1 MHLNKANGDGGT
13 TYNYKLSDFKAD
25 MQDIRI
31 DGESVLGKSNPSMA
45 VEEITS
51 SSSGNNL
58 WGNWFNT
65 KTKKFRVT
73 LSNFEESQW
82 QDIKKY
88 MEWSGNVVFYMGN
101 DLSSAVV
108 IKEEEEKTYN
118 ISDALFADFIKPEI
132 SVASS
137 HFNGEG
143 NDSLTLK
150 IQATDKYYT
159 PGQALDANK
168 IMLLVDNVV
177 KDEDDGVTISYGTPE
192 VLIGTRNGSDSQYG
206 ILQDLTITGL
216 SQFLGRGV
224 KLRLSEDTVHDLSG
238 NKNDPKDISLFNTL
252 RVAKSSSGVYES
264 SATSGFLGNSS
275 IQRQNIQS
283 VTFLNSTA
291 TAPSTGTWDVSAT
304 EDNSIIAWYSNSKV
318 YIASDYPI
326 YANVDSSYLFSYIG
340 YASGATSGNT
350 IENLDLLST
359 TFTTNMQYMFR
370 GLGYATMTSFALG
383 DNFETSRVTNM
394 EGMFQ
399 DAGNRLTS
407 FTIGQRFETSNVSN
421 MKNMFNNF
429 GSTSLTTLSLGNRFT
444 TQNVTNMDTMFYNC
458 GKTAM
463 TKLDLGP
470 AFTKIADAHTNIFEN
485 TGKSGANIYAG
496 SAIYSNKKAFR
507 LNANS
512 TTTTGYTVGTV
523 VPKYKPTWSK
533 TDVTFDESEKSLT
546 IKVAGQV
553 DSSTYGDAIK
563 TVTNNLTNGTADAN
577 STKPFNVKVAG
588 QEANDIT
595 KKVTMSKTGPSSTVS
610 ANIILTD
617 FEQSVLQSGKSYL
630 EWSGKTALQIAEGTL
645 VDAYGNPNL
654 TQSDESG
661 TMTAI
666 EIKDADSDTTSKN
679 TNGKMF
685 ADFVR
690 PATMYDYS
698 KTTIN
703 KTSKTVTIEFSITDK
718 YFAKE
723 NLGIEIGAAN
733 RMIVSMDGTDLA
745 QTHVNMG
752 LAKTP
757 ITENGTT
764 IGYKYVLTLTEL
776 EQDAIAVGKNYLDY
790 SGPVIITIPKGS
802 MTDNSGNT
810 NPTKTISVGPGN
822 NILKPDEN
830 ETTNID
836 LVNPTW
842 TADSNNISFD
852 FTTGTATVIVK
863 ATDKYFKS
871 STLTKDNITVYLGN
885 TAVTSGITKTV
896 SAATA
901 LKETRMVNGVATE
914 IQYGNQYTVTVTGI
928 TLNSDQGKLRIAAG
942 TATDTSGNT
951 SEVKDI
957 VLYNR
962 LKSASTETSA
972 TSSFLGNDQTKIPI
986 QRQNIEN
993 VTFES
998 YISSDIY
1005 NHTTNKITDDTRAW
1019 DVSAAGDQSIIA
1031 WYEETR
1037 TGVYIVHIG
1046 SEGGILANR
1055 TSDNLFKY
1063 IGYSN
1068 KCQETQV
1075 ITNIKLLDVST
1086 VISMN
1091 NMFAYTGYNAMTSL
1105 DLGPN
1110 FDTSKVTNMAGM
1122 FTSTGENA
1130 MTTLNLQNKFNT
1142 AIVTDMSN
1150 MFERTGY
1157 MAMTSLNLGTGFNT
1171 SKVTNMANMFQNTGY
1186 TAMTSLNLGTGFNT
1200 TNVTNMANMFQN
1212 TGYAEMTSLNL
1223 GSAFNTAKV
1232 TNMSYMFNGTAS
1244 SKMTKLS
1251 LGGNFYTATVTN
1263 MTSMFQN
1270 CGIGSMTELDLGPAF
1285 TNIAATN
1292 TNMFT
1297 ECGQQENIKI
1307 YVGTAIYSNENAV
1320 RLNLNSST
1328 TVSFERGKII
1338 AKYQPE
1344 WQKSTTT
1351 PDTANT
1357 AITVVLRGIVNTTN
1371 YAGYNKNITNKFAN
1385 GTTTQITVAIDGEST
1400 PNSRIIKTIS
1410 GASSTEA
1417 ESVQCNVR
1425 LTGFNEGYISSKGY
1439 KEWSGNVALNIPQGT
1454 LTDAYGNPNLAQEIK
1469 EDAVEKNTAGD
1480 LFLDSIKPEIIY
1492 EYSETTINHDSQTVT
1507 VGFRVTDKYFAN
1519 TLLTVEQ
1526 LASQITVKVDSEAVN
1541 VEKEVREIKTLNEPV
1556 NGQNRTVGKKY
1567 ELVISKLDQGDGIR
1581 YSGPMQIVFPT
1592 GIVKDASNNTNT
1604 GKTISIGVDDPVN
1617 DAEHKS
1623 EVIVDVV
1630 KPVWSVE
1637 NLKITQVNGKAQ
1649 ATMDLIGTDKYLN
1662 KTNSK
1667 SLTPNEIKVFVD
1679 GVDITS
1685 IATGLSKSLAGP
1697 TDIDNGIK
1705 YTLTITNLEE
1715 SYDAFIAAR
1724 NANKRVYR
1732 EYSGDVTLEVPE
1744 GKLVDNSGNKSSKLS
1759 VKVGIVDTLKPEIV
1773 KVSSTVNPT
1782 AKTET
1787 IIFDVTDKYFG
1798 TILDEQTLLS
1808 KLHVFVDEEAADSIT
1823 KQITNVE
1830 TLTDTVDGISKT
1842 VGKRYTLVLSNFEKE
1857 GLQSGYE
1864 FKGISGTVKVTV
1876 DAEIA
1881 TDSNGNTSNSA
1892 TLAGDFTDF
1901 IEPSVVYRFSK
1912 PASGANSVTIT
1923 FDVTDKYYKS
1933 GDLTLADLALKM
1945 QNGKNL
1951 SNYIDMKTIS
1961 GAQIQFGTPSNV
1973 TCTTAMNKTV
1983 NGTVQKGL
1991 TNQIIGRRYT
2001 ITISNLEQ
2009 AQIKDGDQY
2018 LEYSGNV
2025 QIGVAKGKVKDQENN
2040 TNLAQTIT
2048 FGINLP
2054 EGTGIKET
2062 LDIVKPIWSVES
2074 QTVDLDKQ
2082 EATIII
2088 KGTDK
2093 YFSKSTLTNDTLQ
2106 LIMNGSKVT
2115 TNDTASGRTLE
2126 ITGQKEIYEDWI
2138 ENGVTSQHLVGV
2150 EYTIMATGFDV
2161 DEGQVKIRIPEAT
2174 LTDNSENSSN
2184 ALEFMLYSCLKA
2196 TNTETSATSGFL
2208 GNTSIQRQNIESVTF
2223 ESGLSKMI
2231 SSTKWDVSA
2240 GNDGSIMAWYKTA
2253 ASGALEVYIGGTT
2266 AIFANPNSSYLF
2278 ANIGTA
2284 TKCTATEVVKN
2295 LDLVTT
2301 KRVTNMSYMFL
2312 NTGTTAMTTLNL
2324 GSNFNTEKVTNMTS
2338 MFNGCGINKMSTLN
2352 LGGKFYTSEVTLM
2365 NNMFNSCGRY
2375 ALTALN
2381 LGEYFDTSKVTDM
2394 AGMFNCT
2401 GSSQMTS
2408 FNIGKKFD
2416 TTNVTNMSWM
2426 FNMLGNAKLTSLD
2439 LGDLFY
2445 TTNVTNMDSM
2455 FYNCGSSAM
2464 TTIDLGPAF
2473 TKIAGTN
2480 TNFATNFGKSGAT
2493 LNVPEAIYQ
2502 DSKNFRLGIE
2512 STTTLAYSRGTITP
2526 KYRTEWVVTAKTIDK
2541 TNKTVK
2547 ITLRGR
2553 TNSQLTITEYPG
2565 GANGLLN
2572 KDKVTVL
2579 VDGTNVKAVQ
2589 DSMEISSA
2597 NYITNSSTNKVEVE
2611 QVITLKDFVEDAR
2624 QTGKSY
2630 KEWSG
2635 NISLKIAKD
2644 SGLKDDYGSEN
2655 IAQDI
2660 NNIILVDV
2668 VKPEF
2673 TYKYSSTDINYTN
2686 KTLTVE
2692 FDVVDKYFSSTTL
2705 SATNAV
2711 NNITVKMIDTN
2722 AVPANITKTLK
2733 KKTISADQT
2742 SGSITYKANG
2752 DIYENSRKIG
2762 ERYTLVISGLEQAS
2776 KSADGKYK
2784 DYSGPMS
2791 VAFPAG
2797 VITDTSGNTSDQITI
2812 TVGIDEPDK
2821 SGMQEIVDVVTPI
2834 WEAKSTTIDKW
2845 NKRAIIKLQ
2854 GTDKYYASNS
2864 LDTSKITVYVDGK
2877 EITNIEKTLSE
2888 STPLTETRNGQE
2900 MQYGVEYT
2908 LTLSGFSE
2916 PDSEFMTARKNGSR
2930 EYREYSGK
2938 TEVKIVAGTLSDAH
2952 NTNKEQTIS
2961 LGDVDCLKPDII
2973 YEASNTTID
2982 QGNKILTVVFEVT
2995 DKYYNASAS
3004 SLKLSDLTVTVDE
3017 KTMTSAELTASG
3029 NSLTATALSSGKG
3042 TKYTLVIKNLQQNPN
3057 DGVDYS
3063 GIVSIAIPS
3072 GKFADTTGNT
3082 NDAKTITI
3090 GVDTPTND
3098 ENHNTGTIVD
3108 VVSPV
3113 WKAENFRASSDN
3125 TQILVDLVGTD
3136 KYLDTS
3142 KTSVDPS
3149 KIKVLIN
3156 NQDIEATSGI
3166 AVNKSIEYKGTRSD
3180 ILTGAK
3186 DVIYTLTLSNFK
3198 ESDETFL
3205 AARAAGTRL
3214 YREYSG
3220 FTQIEMPAGQLKDT
3234 SNNTNVK
3241 TTLDLGNIDRLPPEV
3256 VKVSSTVDKTNK
3268 KETIVFDIVDK
3279 YLKTSALGTT
3289 TTEANNNLSKLHVFV
3304 DDEAADN
3311 ITKKITKVEKLTDTI
3326 GTTTN
3331 QLIGYRYTL
3340 ELTNFEKSKNSKG
3353 VKDWSGTV
3361 RVDVDAAVAIDTNG
3375 NTSDETSIECDFVD
3389 LIKPYLEYTHQSS
3402 DISTT
3407 NKTYTMKFR
3416 ITDKYYKSGK
3426 LTLNDLTV
3434 KIKNGQLKNGSEIV
3448 YNLSDLAKAGTV
3460 TLSLSD
3466 TEVYANDIN
3475 ITDETTGEVG
3485 LYTSQ
3490 LIGYEYTL
3498 KISNLEK
3505 LQIADGMTTA
3515 DYSGIISVGIAA
3527 NKVLDRT
3534 YNGSNNGNTA
3544 STITSGVNIPNG
3556 SGNGIVVDVVDPL
3569 IKGVGTVAD
3578 PTKGTATLTF
3588 RATDSYFA
3596 SSSISAANIQIYVN
3610 GEQKAVGVASGDGI
3624 TKTLSQTSKEELRLQ
3639 NGTTSNKQYGIEYTL
3654 NITGYPS
3661 NINQLRVVIPAGLV
3675 ADESGNHNKEKAF
3688 NLFNTLA
3695 TAEANASATTA
3706 FMGNTY
3712 GIQRGKIAQIVFESY
3727 IGGTSSTRWDVSA
3740 QKDQSI
3746 MAWYNANEKPTS
3758 DTYIIHIGSETLI
3771 GANVNSS
3778 NWFSYIGYDANCKAT
3793 SEESDPIIKNLK
3805 IISVANVTNMSNM
3818 FAYLGYSN
3826 MTTFSLS
3833 SNFYTTSATN
3843 MSGMF
3848 KYAGFTKMTTLN
3860 LGANFNTSK
3869 VTNMSSM
3876 FNHTGY
3882 TAMTGLNL
3890 GSAFHT
3896 NKVTNMAA
3904 MFGETGYTAM
3914 TSLNLGTNFVTNA
3927 VTDMSWMFSAC
3938 GHEKMTTLTLGS
3950 NFNTSSVT
3958 TMQGMFNYTGTKLLT
3973 SLDLG
3978 DLFYTTNVENMTNM
3992 FSNCGT
3998 GVMTSLDLGPAFT
4011 KIASTNTN
4019 FATNLGKSGFVAYAP
4034 EAIYQDSTHFRL
4046 GGAGST
4052 AIACTSGR
4060 TINPKYRTEWVV
4072 ETTAFNTTNK
4082 TLAITLRGRTNSQVT
4097 ASEYKSDVS
4106 GEITDKTKV
4115 EFYMNIG
4122 GTLTKMSNVSISL
4135 GTASQTTQNASKGTK
4150 EVLQTI
4156 TIGNLEE
4163 TARQSGKLYKE
4174 YSGNIIVKVLQDSGL
4189 KDSYG
4194 NGSQNIDQSVSTS
4207 DVDKNTTGKLF
4218 ADFIKPEFN
4227 YLSSE
4232 TTINHNT
4239 KTVTILF
4246 SVRDKYFSTSGLTAD
4261 TTASK
4266 ISVTVADEEINSKI
4280 TKKLEVVEEE
4290 KDTVNGKDQKV
4301 GEKYRLTI
4309 TGLDHKD
4316 GTHYSGIMQ
4325 LGFAKDLV
4333 VDLSG
4338 NKNDAQTITIGVDT
4352 PNGSGSGS
4360 IVDVVDPVWNTQN
4373 FTIDK
4378 TNKKITVDLIGT
4390 DKYYLSDSLTTDKIK
4405 VFVDGK
4411 EASSITKQLSDSSS
4425 VTNGVKYTLTLSGW
4439 EETSEQTENIYKE
4452 WSGITK
4458 IQIAAGT
4465 LKDKYTN
4472 TSKQHEFTLG
4482 HVDFIKPVIKKA
4494 SSSKNA
4500 TNGTETILF
4509 NVIDKYLDT
4518 TSTLSAND
4526 ITVYVD
4532 KVEATGL
4539 TKTLTKTSTQFTAS
4553 INGSTQVVGQQY
4565 QLVLSGF
4572 KQARS
4577 SIDSTKNYTEWSGTV
4592 SIDVAAGKIKD
4603 KIVSP
4608 NTTANTNNQT
4618 TIYGDFV
4625 DFIKP
4630 EITYKYAAS
4639 DINYTNK
4646 TFTMDF
4652 EITDKYFNS
4661 ITELTT
4667 QNITQYVTIKVDG
4680 VDITNNTAI
4689 TKEIIS
4695 TTNVTAGTTAK
4706 PINKTVNGTVQTGLT
4721 NQVIGRHYK
4730 LRISGLQQAIKTGNT
4745 LDYSGVITVAFKE
4758 GIATDTTTNK
4768 NAATTITSGVNLPGG
4783 SGSGTIVD
4791 VVDPMWEQIGRASV
4805 EAGKGTA
4812 SMVIRGTDKYL
4823 NKVTSAL
4830 TSGKITVTVNGTTPT
4845 TTVTV
4850 NVQED
4855 TSISETWAKQYKVTL
4870 TGFDPKAYQVAFKIP
4885 AGVLVDGYGNTS
4897 KEKEFILFSSL
4908 KKTNT
4913 ETASTSLFLGIT
4925 GVQRQNVEQVIF
4937 EEYIDD
4943 SKTLFDVSAAQDR
4956 TIMAWYEKTSR
4967 NTYIVH
4973 IGSTIIINGN
4983 QDSTNLFNYVGY
4995 STNCAV
5001 TNEASNKIIKNIE
5014 LLHVDN
5020 VTNMK
5025 NMFAYLGY
5033 GKMQTFSLGSAF
5045 DTTNVT
5051 DMSGMFQYTGFAA
5064 MTSIDLAGKFNTI
5077 NVTKMNSM
5085 FDHTGYTAMTG
5096 LNLGGKFNTAKV
5108 TEMSSMFADTGYT
5121 KMTTLNLGGE
5131 FSTLKVTKM
5140 DWMFKNCGHE
5150 ALTALNLGSKF
5161 NTSIVQTMEG
5171 MFNATGYKA
5180 MVSLDLGDNF
5190 YTSTVTNMDN
5200 MFNSTGAVSMMA
5212 LDMGPNF
5219 KKISA
5224 KHVNFAT
5231 NCGKKDV
5238 VIYAPE
5244 VIYSTQ
5250 TSFKLG
5256 I

>member
-1 MHLNKANGDGGT
+1 MTELDLGT
-13 TYNYKLSDFKAD
+13 
-25 MQDIRI
+25 
-31 DGESVLGKSNPSMA
+31 
-45 VEEITS
+45 
-51 SSSGNNL
+51 
-58 WGNWFNT
+58 
-65 KTKKFRVT
+65 
-73 LSNFEESQW
+73 NFS
-82 QDIKKY
+82 
-88 MEWSGNVVFYMGN
+88 
-101 DLSSAVV
+101 
-108 IKEEEEKTYN
+108 
-118 ISDALFADFIKPEI
+118 
-132 SVASS
+132 
-137 HFNGEG
+137 
-143 NDSLTLK
+143 
-150 IQATDKYYT
+150 
-159 PGQALDANK
+159 
-168 IMLLVDNVV
+168 
-177 KDEDDGVTISYGTPE
+177 
-192 VLIGTRNGSDSQYG
+192 
-206 ILQDLTITGL
+206 TG
-216 SQFLGRGV
+216 
-224 KLRLSEDTVHDLSG
+224 
-238 NKNDPKDISLFNTL
+238 
-252 RVAKSSSGVYES
+252 
-264 SATSGFLGNSS
+264 SAT
-275 IQRQNIQS
+275 
-283 VTFLNSTA
+283 
-291 TAPSTGTWDVSAT
+291 
-304 EDNSIIAWYSNSKV
+304 
-318 YIASDYPI
+318 
-326 YANVDSSYLFSYIG
+326 
-340 YASGATSGNT
+340 
-350 IENLDLLST
+350 
-359 TFTTNMQYMFR
+359 
-370 GLGYATMTSFALG
+370 TM
-383 DNFETSRVTNM
+383 V
-394 EGMFQ
+394 GMFQ
-399 DAGNRLTS
+399 
-407 FTIGQRFETSNVSN
+407 
-421 MKNMFNNF
+421 
-429 GSTSLTTLSLGNRFT
+429 
-444 TQNVTNMDTMFYNC
+444 
-458 GKTAM
+458 
-463 TKLDLGP
+463 
-470 AFTKIADAHTNIFEN
+470 
-485 TGKSGANIYAG
+485 GA
-496 SAIYSNKKAFR
+496 
-507 LNANS
+507 
-512 TTTTGYTVGTV
+512 
-523 VPKYKPTWSK
+523 
-533 TDVTFDESEKSLT
+533 
-546 IKVAGQV
+546 
-553 DSSTYGDAIK
+553 
-563 TVTNNLTNGTADAN
+563 
-577 STKPFNVKVAG
+577 
-588 QEANDIT
+588 
-595 KKVTMSKTGPSSTVS
+595 
-610 ANIILTD
+610 
-617 FEQSVLQSGKSYL
+617 
-630 EWSGKTALQIAEGTL
+630 
-645 VDAYGNPNL
+645 
-654 TQSDESG
+654 
-661 TMTAI
+661 
-666 EIKDADSDTTSKN
+666 
-679 TNGKMF
+679 
-685 ADFVR
+685 
-690 PATMYDYS
+690 
-698 KTTIN
+698 
-703 KTSKTVTIEFSITDK
+703 
-718 YFAKE
+718 
-723 NLGIEIGAAN
+723 
-733 RMIVSMDGTDLA
+733 
-745 QTHVNMG
+745 
-752 LAKTP
+752 
-757 ITENGTT
+757 
-764 IGYKYVLTLTEL
+764 
-776 EQDAIAVGKNYLDY
+776 
-790 SGPVIITIPKGS
+790 
-802 MTDNSGNT
+802 
-810 NPTKTISVGPGN
+810 
-822 NILKPDEN
+822 
-830 ETTNID
+830 
-836 LVNPTW
+836 
-842 TADSNNISFD
+842 
-852 FTTGTATVIVK
+852 
-863 ATDKYFKS
+863 
-871 STLTKDNITVYLGN
+871 
-885 TAVTSGITKTV
+885 
-896 SAATA
+896 
-901 LKETRMVNGVATE
+901 
-914 IQYGNQYTVTVTGI
+914 
-928 TLNSDQGKLRIAAG
+928 
-942 TATDTSGNT
+942 
-951 SEVKDI
+951 
-957 VLYNR
+957 
-962 LKSASTETSA
+962 
-972 TSSFLGNDQTKIPI
+972 
-986 QRQNIEN
+986 
-993 VTFES
+993 
-998 YISSDIY
+998 
-1005 NHTTNKITDDTRAW
+1005 
-1019 DVSAAGDQSIIA
+1019 
-1031 WYEETR
+1031 
-1037 TGVYIVHIG
+1037 
-1046 SEGGILANR
+1046 
-1055 TSDNLFKY
+1055 
-1063 IGYSN
+1063 
-1068 KCQETQV
+1068 
-1075 ITNIKLLDVST
+1075 
-1086 VISMN
+1086 
-1091 NMFAYTGYNAMTSL
+1091 GYNAMTTLTLGDLFVTPKVTDMNNMFNETGYKALKSL
-1105 DLGPN
+1105 NLST
-1110 FDTSKVTNMAGM
+1110 FDTANVTDMQRMFSSTGHDSMTTLTLGSNFNTVQVTNMMGM
-1122 FTSTGENA
+1122 FENCGYGS
-1130 MTTLNLQNKFNT
+1130 MTALNLGGAFDTGRVTNMSYMFAGAGHDSMTALTLGSSFNT
-1142 AIVTDMSN
+1142 VKVTDMS
-1150 MFERTGY
+1150 Y
-1157 MAMTSLNLGTGFNT
+1157 
-1171 SKVTNMANMFQNTGY
+1171 MFQNTG
-1186 TAMTSLNLGTGFNT
+1186 AGVMTELTLGSNFNT
-1200 TNVTNMANMFQN
+1200 ST
-1212 TGYAEMTSLNL
+1212 
-1223 GSAFNTAKV
+1223 V
-1232 TNMSYMFNGTAS
+1232 TNMSYMFNGTGS
-1244 SKMTKLS
+1244 SSMQSLV
-1251 LGGNFYTATVTN
+1251 LGGYFYTSKVTN
-1263 MTSMFQN
+1263 MTSMFEA
-1270 CGIGSMTELDLGPAF
+1270 CGQGSIKTIDLGPAF
-1285 TNIAATN
+1285 TNVASTNANMLKTLNN
-1292 TNMFT
+1292 TNVYT
-1297 ECGQQENIKI
+1297 
-1307 YVGTAIYSNENAV
+1307 GTAIYSNEHAL

-1328 TVSFERGKII
+1328 TVGFTTGTII

-1344 WQKSTTT
+1344 WQKLTTA
-1351 PDTANT
+1351 PDVANT
-1357 AITVVLRGIVNTTN
+1357 ALKVTLKGVVNSTN
-1371 YAGYNKNITNKFAN
+1371 YDGYNKNITNKFAN
-1385 GTTTQITVAIDGEST
+1385 GTTTQITVTIDGESI
-1400 PNSRIIKTIS
+1400 PNSRITKTIS

-1417 ESVQCNVR
+1417 ESVQCNLE
-1425 LTGFNEGYISSKGY
+1425 LTGFYEGYIPSKGFM
-1439 KEWSGNVALNIPQGT
+1439 EWSGNVALTIPQGT
-1454 LTDAYGNPNLAQEIK
+1454 LTDGYGNPNLAQEVK
-1469 EDAVEKNTAGD
+1469 DDEVEQNATGN

-1492 EYSETTINHDSQTVT
+1492 EFANTVINRDNQTVT
-1507 VGFRVTDKYFAN
+1507 VGFKVTDKYFASS
-1519 TLLTVEQ
+1519 LLTVD
-1526 LASQITVKVDSEAVN
+1526 QIANQISVKVDNSAVN
-1541 VEKEVREIKTLNEPV
+1541 VTKKVNEIETLTGTV
-1556 NGQNRTVGKKY
+1556 NDQNRTTGKKY
-1567 ELVISKLDQGDGIR
+1567 ELVISNLDQGNGIN
-1581 YSGPMQIVFPT
+1581 YSGPMQIVFPA
-1592 GIVKDASNNTNT
+1592 GMAKDLSNNSSL
-1604 GKTISIGVDDPVN
+1604 GKTISIGVDDPVSDKN
-1617 DAEHKS
+1617 KDPI
-1623 EVIVDVV
+1623 IVDVV

-1637 NLKITQVNGKAQ
+1637 NLKVSQVNGKTQ

-1662 KTNSK
+1662 KASSK
-1667 SLTPNEIKVFVD
+1667 GLTAGEIKVLVD
-1679 GVDITS
+1679 GVDIS
-1685 IATGLSKSLAGP
+1685 SAATELGKTLTTA
-1697 TDIDNGIK
+1697 TETANGVK
-1705 YTLTITNLEE
+1705 YTLTISNFEE
-1715 SYDAFIAAR
+1715 SYEAFIAAR

-1732 EYSGDVTLEVPE
+1732 EYSGNVTIEIPE
-1744 GKLVDNSGNKSSKLS
+1744 GKLVDNYGNKSSGLS
-1759 VKVGIVDTLKPEIV
+1759 VNVGLIDTLKPEIV
-1773 KVSSTVNPT
+1773 KVSSTANT
-1782 AKTET
+1782 TTKTET
-1787 IIFDVTDKYFG
+1787 ITFDVTDKYFG
-1798 TILDEQTLLS
+1798 TVLEGEELLS
-1808 KLHVFVDEEAADSIT
+1808 KFHVFVDEEAADNIKKEISLVKT
-1823 KQITNVE
+1823 HEEV
-1830 TLTDTVDGISKT
+1830 VDGVTRT
-1842 VGKRYTLVLSNFEKE
+1842 VGKRYELVLSNFEQA
-1857 GLQSGYE
+1857 GLQSGYQ
-1864 FKGISGTVKVTV
+1864 FKGLSGTVKVTV
-1876 DAEIA
+1876 DAGIA
-1881 TDSNGNTSNSA
+1881 TDSNGNTSNA
-1892 TLAGDFTDF
+1892 TTLAGDFSDF
-1901 IEPSVVYRFSK
+1901 IEPSVIYRFSR

-1923 FDVTDKYYKS
+1923 FDVTDKYYTS
-1933 GDLTLADLALKM
+1933 GDLTLADLALKI
-1945 QNGKNL
+1945 QNGTDL
-1951 SNYIDMKTIS
+1951 SNYIDMKTIP
-1961 GAQIQFGTPSNV
+1961 GAQIVFGTPTNV
-1973 TCTTAMNKTV
+1973 TSTTAMNKTV

-2001 ITISNLEQ
+2001 ITISNLQ
-2009 AQIKDGDQY
+2009 QVKIKNGGKY

-2025 QIGVAKGKVKDQENN
+2025 QIGLTKGKVKDQGNN
-2040 TNLAQTIT
+2040 GNLAQTIT
-2048 FGINLP
+2048 FGVNLP
-2054 EGTGIKET
+2054 EGTGVKET
-2062 LDIVKPIWSVES
+2062 LDLVKPVWSVDS
-2074 QTVDLDKQ
+2074 QVVDLDNQ
-2082 EATIII
+2082 EATIIVT
-2088 KGTDK
+2088 GTDK
-2093 YFSKSTLTNDTLQ
+2093 YFAGSTLTDDSIELWIDGVNVPTNGDTGKNIKIQ
-2106 LIMNGSKVT
+2106 SQ
-2115 TNDTASGRTLE
+2115 E
-2126 ITGQKEIYEDWI
+2126 EIYEDWI
-2138 ENGVTSQHLVGV
+2138 ENGVTTRHLVGV
-2150 EYTIMATGFDV
+2150 KYTIKATGFEV
-2161 DEGQVKIRIPEAT
+2161 DKGQVKIKIIAGTIVDLSGNTSDEI
-2174 LTDNSENSSN
+2174 D
-2184 ALEFMLYSCLKA
+2184 FMLYSCLKA

-2208 GNTSIQRQNIESVTF
+2208 GNNSIQRQNIDSVNF
-2223 ESGLSKMI
+2223 VSGLSTII

-2240 GNDGSIMAWYKTA
+2240 GNDGSIMAWYETNSNGTLK
-2253 ASGALEVYIGGTT
+2253 VYIGGTT
-2266 AIFANPNSSYLF
+2266 AIFANPDSSYLF
-2278 ANIGTA
+2278 ANIGTSS
-2284 TKCTATEVVKN
+2284 KCTATKVVNN
-2295 LDLVTT
+2295 LDIVTT
-2301 KRVTNMSYMFL
+2301 NRVTNMSNMFL
-2312 NTGTTAMTTLNL
+2312 NTGATAMTALNL
-2324 GSNFNTEKVTNMTS
+2324 GANFSTASVENMSSMFNGGGINKMQTLTLGGKFDTSKVTNMQ
-2338 MFNGCGINKMSTLN
+2338 
-2352 LGGKFYTSEVTLM
+2352 
-2365 NNMFNSCGRY
+2365 NMFASCGRY
-2375 ALTALN
+2375 ALTGLN
-2381 LGEYFDTSKVTDM
+2381 LGELFDTSSVLNM
-2394 AGMFNCT
+2394 AGMFTNT
-2401 GSSQMTS
+2401 GASQMTS
-2408 FNIGKKFD
+2408 FNIGKKFN
-2416 TTNVTNMSWM
+2416 TVNVTNMSSM
-2426 FNMLGNAKLTSLD
+2426 FNNFGNAKLTSLD
-2439 LGDLFY
+2439 LGDMFY
-2445 TTNVTNMDSM
+2445 TTSATDMTSM
-2455 FYNCGSSAM
+2455 FYNCGATLM
-2464 TTIDLGPAF
+2464 TSIDLGPAF
-2473 TKIAGTN
+2473 TRIAATN

-2493 LNVPEAIYQ
+2493 VNAPEAIYQ
-2502 DSKNFRLGIE
+2502 DSKNFRLKTE
-2512 STTTLAYSRGTITP
+2512 SKTAVAYSRGTINP
-2526 KYRTEWVVTAKTIDK
+2526 KYKTEWIVESTSVDKANGKVTINLKGRL
-2541 TNKTVK
+2541 NSGV
-2547 ITLRGR
+2547 TLA
-2553 TNSQLTITEYPG
+2553 EYRG
-2565 GANGLLN
+2565 GAGGGISDRE
-2572 KDKVTVL
+2572 KIEVY
-2579 VDGTNVKAVQ
+2579 VDGTKVDALKN
-2589 DSMEISSA
+2589 SLEIKTAEQVS
-2597 NYITNSSTNKVEVE
+2597 NSSTGRVE
-2611 QVITLKDFVEDAR
+2611 LKQAIILNDFEETVR
-2624 QTGKSY
+2624 QSGKLY

-2635 NISLKIAKD
+2635 TISLKIAKD
-2644 SGLKDDYGSEN
+2644 SGLQDSYGSQN
-2655 IAQDI
+2655 LAQDL
-2660 NNIILVDV
+2660 NNIVLADV
-2668 VKPEF
+2668 IKPEF
-2673 TYKYSSTDINYTN
+2673 TYNYSSTDINYTN

-2692 FDVVDKYFSSTTL
+2692 FSVTDKYFSSTKL
-2705 SATNAV
+2705 SETNAA

-2722 AVPANITKTLK
+2722 AVPANITKTLT
-2733 KKTISADQT
+2733 KKTIAADQT
-2742 SGSITYKANG
+2742 SGNITYKANG
-2752 DIYENSRKIG
+2752 DIYETINGTSKKIG
-2762 ERYTLVISGLEQAS
+2762 ERYTLVISGLEQAT
-2776 KSADGKYK
+2776 KAADGKYK

-2791 VAFPAG
+2791 VAFPSG
-2797 VITDTSGNTSDQITI
+2797 MVTDTSGNTSEAITI
-2812 TVGIDEPDK
+2812 TVGVDEPDK
-2821 SGMQEIVDVVTPI
+2821 TGNQETVDVVTPI
-2834 WEAKSTTIDKW
+2834 WEAKNINIDST
-2845 NKRAIIKLQ
+2845 NKKVTVDLY
-2854 GTDKYYASNS
+2854 GTDKYYKSSS
-2864 LDTSKITVYVDGK
+2864 LTADKIKVFIDGT
-2877 EITNIEKTLSE
+2877 EITSTTYVKKTLSAA
-2888 STPLTETRNGQE
+2888 TALTETRDGLTK
-2900 MQYGVEYT
+2900 QYGVKYT
-2908 LTLSGFSE
+2908 LTLDNWVE
-2916 PDSEFMTARKNGSR
+2916 PDNVFMASKRK
-2930 EYREYSGK
+2930 YREYSGTTMIRIAADTIADEHNSSK
-2938 TEVKIVAGTLSDAH
+2938 QQDFTLGA
-2952 NTNKEQTIS
+2952 
-2961 LGDVDCLKPDII
+2961 VDFIKPDII
-2973 YEASNTTID
+2973 YEYSNTTID
-2982 QGNKILTVVFEVT
+2982 KTNKILKVVFTAT
-2995 DKYYNASAS
+2995 DKNMNMTSS
-3004 SLKLSDLTVTVDE
+3004 SLNLSDLTVTVGG
-3017 KTMTSAELTASG
+3017 KTLTSAQLTASG
-3029 NSLTATALSSGKG
+3029 NSLTATNLASGKG
-3042 TKYTLVIKNLQQNPN
+3042 KKYELVIKNLQQSPN
-3057 DGVDYS
+3057 TGIDFS
-3063 GIVSIAIPS
+3063 GIVSIAIPKD
-3072 GKFADTTGNT
+3072 KFVDNKGNK
-3082 NDAKTITI
+3082 NDAKTITV
-3090 GVDTPTND
+3090 GVDSPSND
-3098 ENHNTGTIVD
+3098 PGHNSGVIVD
-3108 VVSPV
+3108 VVSPI
-3113 WKAENFRASSDN
+3113 WKTENFRVDDAN
-3125 TQILVDLVGTD
+3125 NRVLVDIVGTD
-3136 KYLDTS
+3136 KYLDTTNS
-3142 KTSVDPS
+3142 SVAAEN
-3149 KIKVLIN
+3149 IKVYIN
-3156 NQDIEATSGI
+3156 NEDIEATAGI
-3166 AVNKSIEYKGTRSD
+3166 KVQKSVGNKVIRTNAT
-3180 ILTGAK
+3180 TGAPEM
-3186 DVIYTLTLSNFK
+3186 VYTLTLSNFK
-3198 ESDETFL
+3198 ENDATFL
-3205 AARAAGTRL
+3205 AARAAKTRD

-3220 FTQIEMPAGQLKDT
+3220 FTKIQIPANQLVDT
-3234 SNNTNVK
+3234 SGNKNIA
-3241 TTLDLGNIDRLPPEV
+3241 TTLDLGKIDRIKPDV
-3256 VKVSSTVDKTNK
+3256 VKYSSSVDKTNK
-3268 KETIVFDIVDK
+3268 KETIVFDVVDK
-3279 YLKTSALGTT
+3279 YLTSTGLGTT
-3289 TTEANNNLSKLHVFV
+3289 TAEAASNLSKLHVFV

-3311 ITKKITKVEKLTDTI
+3311 ITKKITNVTKLTATI
-3326 GTTTN
+3326 GGVAN
-3331 QLIGYRYTL
+3331 QTVGYRYTL
-3340 ELTNFEKSKNSKG
+3340 ELTGFEKTKNSKG
-3353 VKDWSGTV
+3353 YKDWSGTV
-3361 RVDVDAAVAIDTNG
+3361 RVDVDAEVGKDASN
-3375 NTSDETSIECDFVD
+3375 NTSVKTSIAGDFVD
-3389 LIKPYLEYTHQSS
+3389 FITPYLEYTHQAS
-3402 DISTT
+3402 DINLT
-3407 NKTYTMKFR
+3407 NKTYTMKFK
-3416 ITDKYYKSGK
+3416 ITDKYYTSGQ
-3426 LTLNDLTV
+3426 LSLSDLTI

-3505 LQIADGMTTA
+3505 LQIAEGMTTA
-3515 DYSGIISVGIAA
+3515 DYSGIISVGISA

-3556 SGNGIVVDVVDPL
+3556 SGNGTVVDVVDPL
-3569 IKGVGTVAD
+3569 ITGVSTVAD

-3610 GEQKAVGVASGDGI
+3610 GTQKAVGVASGDGI
-3624 TKTLSQTSKEELRLQ
+3624 TKTLSQTSKTESRLQ

-3675 ADESGNHNKEKAF
+3675 SDESGNHNKEKAF

-3746 MAWYNANEKPTS
+3746 IAWYNANEKPTS

-3778 NWFSYIGYDANCKAT
+3778 NWFSYIGYDSNCKAT
-3793 SEESDPIIKNLK
+3793 SEESNPIIKNLK

-3833 SNFYTTSATN
+3833 SNFYTTSVTN

-3896 NKVTNMAA
+3896 NKVTNMSA

-3914 TSLNLGTNFVTNA
+3914 TSLNLGTNFDTSA
-3927 VTDMSWMFSAC
+3927 VTSMSWMFSNC
-3938 GHEKMTTLTLGS
+3938 GHDKMTSLTLGV
-3950 NFNTSSVT
+3950 NFNTSLVT
-3958 TMQGMFNYTGTKLLT
+3958 TMQGMFYGTGNKLLT

-3978 DLFYTTNVENMTNM
+3978 DLFYTTNVGNMTNM

-3998 GVMTSLDLGPAFT
+3998 GAMTSLDLGPAFT

-4106 GEITDKTKV
+4106 GGITDKTKV

-4135 GTASQTTQNASKGTK
+4135 GTASQTTQNVSKGTK

-4174 YSGNIIVKVLQDSGL
+4174 YSGNIVVKVLQDSGL

-4194 NGSQNIDQSVSTS
+4194 NGSQNIAQNVSTS

-4266 ISVTVADEEINSKI
+4266 ISVTVADEDVNSKI
-4280 TKKLEVVEEE
+4280 TKKLEIVEEE
-4290 KDTVNGKDQKV
+4290 KDVINGKNQKV

-4309 TGLDHKD
+4309 TGLDHND

-4333 VDLSG
+4333 ADLSG

-4411 EASSITKQLSDSSS
+4411 EASSITKQLSASSS

-4465 LKDKYTN
+4465 LTDKYTN
-4472 TSKQHEFTLG
+4472 TSKQQEFTLG
-4482 HVDFIKPVIKKA
+4482 HVDFIKPVIKKV
-4494 SSSKNA
+4494 SSTKNS

-4539 TKTLTKTSTQFTAS
+4539 SKTLTKTSTQFTAS

-4577 SIDSTKNYTEWSGTV
+4577 SIDSAKNYTEWSGTV

-4608 NTTANTNNQT
+4608 NTTANTNNKT

-4630 EITYKYAAS
+4630 EITYKYASS

-4850 NVQED
+4850 NVQEE

-4870 TGFDPKAYQVAFKIP
+4870 TGFDPKAYQVAFKIH

-4995 STNCAV
+4995 SKNCAV

-5200 MFNSTGAVSMMA
+5200 MFNSTGSVSMMA

-5219 KKISA
+5219 KKIAA
-5224 KHVNFAT
+5224 KHANFAT